1 MSEGRISIT
10 YLVNS
15 DQFNQS
21 IGQMKKNMQ
30 LCNQEIKNSAKEID
44 LYDAINK
51 YIDFM
56 QVKNR
61 EKAINEAKEPSSDIA
76 IKLFEET
83 TFKITDIDIKD
94 DTAEATV
101 EVTGKNYSRVLYR
114 AQAIAVKNCPLYA
127 DDEAIDLY
135 FTDATWESYKNEE
148 EETRTGKL
156 KFVKIE
162 DTWCLDTETSSDL
175 IYLFLGAEQ

>member
-1 MSEGRISIT
+1 
-10 YLVNS
+10 
-15 DQFNQS
+15 
-21 IGQMKKNMQ
+21 MKKIIMFAMSLILSVGLFAGCSNI
-30 LCNQEIKNSAKEID
+30 ESD
-44 LYDAINK
+44 LYDAINE

-61 EKAINEAKEPSSDIA
+61 EKAINEGKEPSSDIA

-101 EVTGKNYSRVLYR
+101 EVTSKNYSRVLYR

-127 DDEAIDLY
+127 DNETIELY

-148 EETRTGKL
+148 EETRKGTIYFIKVNDEWIIDSDKTKL
-156 KFVKIE
+156 SYI
-162 DTWCLDTETSSDL
+162 L
-175 IYLFLGAEQ
+175 LGGE

>member
-1 MSEGRISIT
+1 MKKIIMFAMSLI
-10 YLVNS
+10 L
-15 DQFNQS
+15 S
-21 IGQMKKNMQ
+21 IGLFVGCSNI
-30 LCNQEIKNSAKEID
+30 ESD
-44 LYDAINK
+44 LYDAINE

-61 EKAINEAKEPSSDIA
+61 EKAINEGKEPSSDIA

-101 EVTGKNYSRVLYR
+101 EVTSKNYSRVLYR

-135 FTDATWESYKNEE
+135 FTDATWEAYKNEE

>member
-1 MSEGRISIT
+1 MKKIIMFAMSLI
-10 YLVNS
+10 L
-15 DQFNQS
+15 S
-21 IGQMKKNMQ
+21 IGLFVGCSNI
-30 LCNQEIKNSAKEID
+30 ESD
-44 LYDAINK
+44 LYDATNRF
-51 YIDFM
+51 IDYM
-56 QVKNR
+56 QTENR
-61 EKAINEAKEPSSDIA
+61 KKAINEGKEPSSDIA

-101 EVTGKNYSRVLYR
+101 EVTSKNYSRVLYR

-127 DDEAIDLY
+127 DDKTVELY
-135 FTDATWESYKNEE
+135 FTDATWEAYKNEE

-162 DTWCLDTETSSDL
+162 DTWCLDTETSPDL
-175 IYLFLGAEQ
+175 MYLFLGSAE

>member
-1 MSEGRISIT
+1 
-10 YLVNS
+10 
-15 DQFNQS
+15 
-21 IGQMKKNMQ
+21 MKKIIMFAMSLILSVGLFVGCSNT
-30 LCNQEIKNSAKEID
+30 EYD
-44 LYDAINK
+44 LYIAINE
-51 YIDFM
+51 YIDYM
-56 QVKNR
+56 QTENR
-61 EKAINEAKEPSSDIA
+61 EKAINEGKEPSSDIA

-101 EVTGKNYSRVLYR
+101 EVTSKNYSRVLYR

-148 EETRTGKL
+148 EETRKGTIYFIKVNDEWIIDSDKTKL
-156 KFVKIE
+156 SYI
-162 DTWCLDTETSSDL
+162 L
-175 IYLFLGAEQ
+175 LGGE